1 MKKRYGFVVPRFGR
15 EIAGG
20 AETLAGA
27 LARKLAQRG
36 DHIEVLST
44 CAKDNRTWENAFPS
58 GASIEDGLIVRRFP
72 VDERNLERWVP
83 LQIRLSE
90 GLKLSVD
97 DQLDWMAES
106 VNSTALYSYI
116 AENSSKFDALFFAP
130 YLFGT
135 TFWGSL
141 IGGDKSILIPCLH
154 DEHFAYLDIMS
165 AMFRGVRGSLFNA
178 EPERDLARRLYGGVE
193 GGEVGMGFEPF
204 GEGYVDGLQPYL
216 PDPRPYL
223 LYVGRKETGKNVQ
236 LLIDLF
242 ISLKERVKEACDLRL
257 VIAGGGSFDD
267 LHRPSALQR
276 EDIIDIGHV
285 SEEDKHRLIKQTL
298 ALCQPSTNESFAI
311 VLMEAWL
318 LKVPVLVHARCEV
331 TRHHAIASSGGLYF
345 GSQEDFDGVVM
356 ELVTDPALRGC
367 LGRSG
372 FDYVR
377 ERYDWSA
384 VLARFDSV
392 VSKILS
398 TNSNGT
404 IREEQLGTGE

>member
-1 MKKRYGFVVPRFGR
+1 MKRRYGFVVPRFGR
-15 EIAGG
+15 DIAGG

-27 LARKLAQRG
+27 LARRLAQRG
-36 DHIEVLST
+36 DQVEVLST
-44 CAKDNRTWENAFPS
+44 CAKDNRTWEDAFPS

-72 VDERNLERWVP
+72 VDSRNLERWVP
-83 LQIRLSE
+83 LQIRLGE
-90 GLKLSVD
+90 GLKLSID

-106 VNSTALYSYI
+106 VNSSALYAYI
-116 AENSSKFDALFFAP
+116 ADHKGRFDALFFAP

-135 TFWGSL
+135 TFWGAL
-141 IGGDKSILIPCLH
+141 VAAEKAILIPCLH

-165 AMFRGVRGSLFNA
+165 VMFRSVRGALFNA
-178 EPERDLARRLYGGVE
+178 DPERDLARRLYGAVR

-204 GEGYVDGLQPYL
+204 DEGYVDALTPYL
-216 PDPRPYL
+216 KGGPYL

-236 LLIDLF
+236 LLIDNF
-242 ISLKERVKEACDLRL
+242 ISLKDRVKEASHLRL

-267 LHRPSALQR
+267 LHRPSALSR
-276 EDIIDIGHV
+276 DDIIDIGHV
-285 SEEDKHRLIKQTL
+285 SEEDKHRLIKHSL

-331 TRHHAIASSGGLYF
+331 TRHHAIASAGGLYF

-356 ELVTDPALRGC
+356 ELLRVPSLRDS
-367 LGRSG
+367 LGSAG
-372 FDYVR
+372 FHYVR

-384 VLARFDSV
+384 VLSRFDSV
-392 VSKILS
+392 VTKILS
-398 TNSNGT
+398 VDPHDTTEDERTSA
-404 IREEQLGTGE
+404 GE